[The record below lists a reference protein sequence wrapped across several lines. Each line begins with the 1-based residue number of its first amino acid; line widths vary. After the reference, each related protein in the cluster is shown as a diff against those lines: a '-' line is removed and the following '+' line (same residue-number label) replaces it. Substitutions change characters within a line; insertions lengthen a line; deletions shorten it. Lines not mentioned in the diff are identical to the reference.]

1 MKPLAEH
8 KQHHQQGIPQRYFID
23 TWGCQMNVHDSEKI
37 AGTLKRIGFVP
48 TAVEEEADVIVLNT
62 CSVREKA
69 EEKVFDHLGRLKRF
83 KRKSGERKQPVIGL
97 AGCVAQQEGEAIF
110 ARAPHVDFVLGTQS
124 LVMLPEVLERVLRH
138 GERVVEIGRHP
149 ENLDFPP
156 EQIERV
162 AGVKAFTTIMEGCD
176 NFCSFCIV
184 PFTRGRERCRP
195 LEAIVD
201 EAKVMAKQ
209 GVKEIQLL
217 GQNVNSYVDP
227 GEGRSFAELLDA
239 VDAVEGIERIR
250 FTSPHPKDFDR
261 ALMERFRD
269 LRKLCPHMHLPAQS
283 GSTTVLARMKRGHT
297 REEYLQRIEL
307 ARQLVP
313 DIALSTDLIVGFPGE
328 TDAEFEDTMTLIQT
342 VGYDS
347 IYSFKYSPRPHTSA
361 IKELPD
367 DVPAEVKIQRL
378 SRLQDA
384 QRRIQERKNLEHVG
398 REVEVLVDGVA
409 KRNVGV
415 LAGRNPHNR
424 VVNFRASE
432 DRVGQFVRVRITT
445 ARPNSLFGE
454 EVSLIRAKDC

>member
-1 MKPLAEH
+1 MKPFTECT
-8 KQHHQQGIPQRYFID
+8 QQTQQGILQRYFID

-48 TAVEEEADVIVLNT
+48 TAIEEEADVIVLNT
-62 CSVREKA
+62 CSIREKA

-83 KRKSGERKQPVIGL
+83 KGKAGKRKQPVIGL

-124 LVMLPEVLERVLRH
+124 LVMLPEVLERVLRN

-162 AGVKAFTTIMEGCD
+162 AGVKGFTTIMEGCD

-217 GQNVNSYVDP
+217 GQNVNSYADP

-239 VDAVEGIERIR
+239 VDSVEGIERIR

-261 ALMERFRD
+261 PLMERFRD

-283 GSTTVLARMKRGHT
+283 GSTTVLARMKRAHT
-297 REEYLQRIEL
+297 REDYLQRIEL

-347 IYSFKYSPRPHTSA
+347 IFSFKYSPRPHTSA

-367 DVPAEVKIQRL
+367 DVPAKVKIQRL

-384 QRRIQERKNLEHVG
+384 QRRIQERKNLEQVG
-398 REVEVLVDGVA
+398 REVEVLVDGFA

-415 LAGRNPHNR
+415 LVGRNPHNR
-424 VVNFRASE
+424 VVNFRANE
-432 DRVGQFVRVRITT
+432 DRIGKFVRVHITM

-454 EVSLIRAKDC
+454 EVR